1 MGALANYLFPIHRAD
16 TIAKQRSHVGQ
27 LRAKLAK
34 DTDYFRRVYRYA
46 FPLAKQETQ
55 RIIPL
60 DTAIEYWRMIF
71 AGSPPGRAWAT
82 TAKVDDG
89 AERHTPWFDYFVE
102 YLQSPRWSKAINRD
116 QWNQTFEFHRR
127 TLEDPSLAWWNKSDA
142 WPLMLDG
149 FAIYVHEKWG
159 TLPAGGVKNG
169 GPVPC

>member
-1 MGALANYLFPIHRAD
+1 MA
-16 TIAKQRSHVGQ
+16 Q
-27 LRAKLAK
+27 LRVKLAK

-71 AGSPPGRAWAT
+71 AAAPPGRTWIT
-82 TAKVDDG
+82 TAKAAVAAAAANG
-89 AERHTPWFDYFVE
+89 GNGGSGVGSGVVVERRTPWFDYFVE
-102 YLQSPRWSKAINRD
+102 YLQSSRWSKAINRD

-127 TLEDPSLAWWNKSDA
+127 TMEDPSLAWWDKAEA

-149 FAIYVHEKWG
+149 FAVYVQEKWAA
-159 TLPAGGVKNG
+159 LSSPGGG
-169 GPVPC
+169 GETPGNAIQID